1 MASGMKER
9 NDKKAWAR
17 YEKAGKKL
25 MAEVVK
31 KRKVIEKK
39 YKTAEQPRY
48 GLDGSPEE
56 KELGEVTK
64 WYGKEIKKL
73 REQYG
78 IK

>member
-1 MASGMKER
+1 MKER
-9 NDKKAWAR
+9 NDKKAWKK

-25 MAEVVK
+25 MAETMK
-31 KRKVIEKK
+31 KRKAIEKK
-39 YKTAEQPRY
+39 YANVKQFQY
-48 GLDGSPEE
+48 GIDGSPGE

-64 WYGKEIKKL
+64 WYGEELKKL